1 MGARADLVLNVV
13 LFQAGWFA
21 CVLGAAHGHAVA
33 GTGIAALIVAIHAL
47 RATRPAEEI
56 KLIACAMVIG
66 AVLDSIVVAAGV
78 LDYRGG
84 SALAPVA
91 PPWIVALWALFATT
105 LNVSL
110 SWLKSRLLVA
120 SILGAVAGP
129 LSYAAGAKLGALT
142 FTHPT
147 AAMLALALEWAIA
160 MPLLALLAR
169 RYDGVATPG
178 SSPIAPPMPLA
189 TGPKV

>member
-1 MGARADLVLNVV
+1 MTDDAGWNALREEIARADLVLNVV

-66 AVLDSIVVAAGV
+66 AVLDSIVAAAGV

-84 SALAPVA
+84 SA
-91 PPWIVALWALFATT
+91 IVTW
-105 LNVSL
+105 
-110 SWLKSRLLVA
+110 
-120 SILGAVAGP
+120 
-129 LSYAAGAKLGALT
+129 
-142 FTHPT
+142 
-147 AAMLALALEWAIA
+147 
-160 MPLLALLAR
+160 
-169 RYDGVATPG
+169 
-178 SSPIAPPMPLA
+178 
-189 TGPKV
+189 